1 MSTRRSPRC
10 TSCYNVGHTRRS
22 CPSTKET
29 AAIASA
35 KPYEER
41 SYSEKRAVEA
51 VEQYK
56 QAAKTR
62 TCAYCDEGGHNVA
75 GCKMRKQDI
84 VTATTQL
91 VAWRKDFLTKCKQ
104 VGLGVGAM
112 LTQESYSYTAERKME
127 SYYIA
132 VRFHFDNLTYWLQGG
147 NVEKA
152 IVVRSLSSFDLKLP
166 NGSRS
171 YEETLALPDQ
181 LVLAMNPS
189 VDLERRYYRSKIE
202 STVVDNINIGISNE
216 EFVSTKACS
225 ERVTLAFD
233 EVHGHGRGNG
243 KKKRSQNVLRQAGIL
258 KYPALTSQ

>member
-1 MSTRRSPRC
+1 MSHRRSPRC
-10 TSCYNVGHTRRS
+10 TSCYNIGHTRRS

-62 TCAYCDEGGHNVA
+62 TCAYCVEGGHNVA

-91 VAWRKDFLTKCKQ
+91 VAWRKDFLAKCKQ

-112 LTQESYSYTAERKME
+112 LTQESYSYTDDRKIE

-132 VRFHFDNLTYWLQGG
+132 VRFHFDSLTYWLQGE
-147 NVEKA
+147 NIEKA
-152 IVVRSLSSFDLKLP
+152 IFVRSLSSFDLKSS
-166 NGSRS
+166 NGGRF
-171 YEETLALPDQ
+171 YEETLTLPDQ
-181 LVLAMNPS
+181 LVLAMDPS
-189 VDLERRYYRSKIE
+189 VNFERRYYRSKIE

-216 EFVSTKACS
+216 EFVSTKACF
-225 ERVTLAFD
+225 ERVTLAFG
-233 EVHGHGRGNG
+233 EFHGRGNN
-243 KKKRSQNVLRQAGIL
+243 KKKRSQNVLRGAGIL

>member
-1 MSTRRSPRC
+1 MSRRSPRC
-10 TSCYNVGHTRRS
+10 TSCYHVGHTRRS

-35 KPYEER
+35 KPYEQR

-56 QAAKTR
+56 EEAKTR
-62 TCAYCDEGGHNVA
+62 TCAYCDVVGHNIA

-91 VAWRKDFLTKCKQ
+91 VAWRKDFLAKCKQ

-112 LTQESYSYTAERKME
+112 LTQETYSYTTERKMAC
-127 SYYIA
+127 YYIA
-132 VRFHFDNLTYWLQGG
+132 VRFVFDNLTHWLQGG

-152 IVVRSLSSFDLKLP
+152 IGVRSLGSFDLKLS
-166 NGSRS
+166 NGGRS
-171 YEETLALPDQ
+171 YEETLALPDE

-189 VDLERRYYRSKIE
+189 VDFERRYYRSKIE

-233 EVHGHGRGNG
+233 EVHGRGNG
-243 KKKRSQNVLRQAGIL
+243 KKKRSQSVLRQAGIL
-258 KYPALTSQ
+258 KYPA

>member
-1 MSTRRSPRC
+1 MSHRRSPRC

-22 CPSTKET
+22 CPSIKET

-132 VRFHFDNLTYWLQGG
+132 IRFHFDNLTYWLQGG

-166 NGSRS
+166 NGGRS

-189 VDLERRYYRSKIE
+189 VDLDRRYYRSKIE

-233 EVHGHGRGNG
+233 EVHGRGNG